1 MMKTNK
7 RTKVLLL
14 IAGALLV
21 VGGILATAGYALGG
35 MKSVNLTPNGLVVTR
50 PESGNMVTIN
60 ERWAKLTSVDIDTSI
75 GDLRMEEG
83 DSFSLRGAY
92 NSAYVQLEVS
102 ENNGALTVRSL
113 DKHNYFSFN
122 LGFFAGPAHEMIL
135 TYPKGTKFK
144 DVSVKGSLGSF
155 KADNLTTENLNV
167 SLDAGSFTAGRL
179 TAETATIDMDLGNC
193 DIDDL
198 RVSQSAQATL
208 HTGNFTLR
216 NSNVTNLT
224 AKTDLGNMSYAGVLK
239 GKADLSLD
247 LGSLNL
253 NLDMAEKDLSYSLE
267 CDMGSITINGQS
279 LGTSARVSESSSI
292 LTLAVSSSLGSVKI
306 ITTK

>member
-1 MMKTNK
+1 MMNTNK

-35 MKSVNLTPNGLVVTR
+35 MKSVNLTPSGLAVSR
-50 PESGNMVTIN
+50 PGSGDMVTID

-83 DSFSLRGAY
+83 DSFSLKGAY
-92 NSAYVQLEVS
+92 NSAYIQLEVS
-102 ENNGALTVRSL
+102 ENNGVLTVRSI
-113 DKHNYFSFN
+113 DKHNYFGFN
-122 LGFFAGPAHEMIL
+122 FGFFSESAHEMVL

-144 DVSVKGSLGSF
+144 DVSVKGSLGSLR
-155 KADNLTTENLNV
+155 AGDLTTENLSV
-167 SLDAGSFTAGRL
+167 SLNAGSFTAGHL

-208 HTGNFTLR
+208 HAGNFTVR
-216 NSNVTNLT
+216 NSNVTDLT

-267 CDMGSITINGQS
+267 CDMGSITLNGKS
-279 LGTSARVSESSSI
+279 LGTSARVSESSSV
-292 LTLAVSSSLGSVKI
+292 LALEVSSNLGSVKI
-306 ITTK
+306 ATK